1 MKSLSYTDTRRLT
14 LTATLAAVYVIFRA
28 IPISQLIGISGTI
41 TAAGMIAPVIGI
53 LLEPA
58 YGIVAVFTGT
68 IVASL
73 FPWNPIKFAG
83 LDFLPGALN
92 VTLVSLAAR
101 GRRTEATLMFLIMIA
116 LFIINPYTSIF
127 VGNALLSPPIPYLW
141 MHLAA
146 LVVLVSPLTKNLSTK
161 LTSHHYASLV
171 RPVAVLVFTGTMI
184 EHLTGGLLFATVV
197 GKGALKFWP
206 VIFVA
211 YPIERTILVVGATLI
226 CATLLSLLRPTVV
239 EKSLQTI
246 KPMAK
251 SNFRTASVPD
261 EH

>member
-1 MKSLSYTDTRRLT
+1 LRYNTDTRRLT
-14 LTATLAAVYVIFRA
+14 LTATLAAVYVVFRA
-28 IPISQLIGISGTI
+28 IPIDQLIGISGSI

-68 IVASL
+68 MVASL

-92 VTLVSLAAR
+92 VALVSLAVR
-101 GRRTEATLMFLIMIA
+101 GRRTEATTIFLITMG

-127 VGNALLSPPIPYLW
+127 VGSALLSPPIPYLW

-146 LVVLVSPLTKNLSTK
+146 LIVLVSPLTKGLAVR
-161 LTSHHYASLV
+161 LTSHRYASFV
-171 RPVAVLVFTGTMI
+171 RPVAVLAFTGTML

-206 VIFVA
+206 AIFLA
-211 YPIERTILVVGATLI
+211 YPIERTILVIGATLI
-226 CATLLSLLRPTVV
+226 GATLLSLLRPTVV
-239 EKSLQTI
+239 ERSLETVKVVATGPI
-246 KPMAK
+246 RSAPI
-251 SNFRTASVPD
+251 PD
-261 EH
+261 KC